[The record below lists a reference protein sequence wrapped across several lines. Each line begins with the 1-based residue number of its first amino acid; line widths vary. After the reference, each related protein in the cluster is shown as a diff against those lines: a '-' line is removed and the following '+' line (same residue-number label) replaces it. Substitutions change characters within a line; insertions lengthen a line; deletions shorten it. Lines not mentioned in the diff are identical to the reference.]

1 MLTTCRLM
9 LACASLAV
17 LVPSLSHAQT
27 PKQPIRGL
35 ISMGA
40 YRFVG
45 AGGEPVNTLT
55 PIEKKRGIFSGI
67 VVVATWAQLQPTPGA
82 PIAAG
87 NVIDQALDK
96 IRGYNKRN
104 PQKPLAVK
112 LRIWGGF
119 AAPDWAKSIG
129 GPPINTVHKNKN
141 RTIGR
146 FWSPAYRKAW
156 ANLQTQL
163 AARYDNH
170 PLIREVA
177 ITSCMSYT
185 AEPFFLPVNEP
196 LVMNPLLA
204 AGYKGAAYRFCLSNA
219 INDSAAWKR
228 SRLVFPFN
236 PLRAEPTDTPGLG
249 DAAFTEQVMLACR
262 DAIGVRCV
270 FDNHDLDN
278 NLAKPLRPIYKYMKQ
293 LGPEIEF
300 QTACASPANY
310 DATIRFGAY
319 YGATGIELY
328 QDYGGFPFVPN
339 WQLKRWAAML
349 EGNDPPLHIE
359 RPGPP
364 APCPKPATSSSGD
377 RLQ

>member
-1 MLTTCRLM
+1 MFTRCRLL
-9 LACASLAV
+9 LACAA
-17 LVPSLSHAQT
+17 LVALPPSASHAQD
-27 PKQPIRGL
+27 PKPPIRGL

-40 YRFVG
+40 YKFVG
-45 AGGEPVNTLT
+45 AGGDPVNTLT
-55 PIEKKRGIFSGI
+55 PIEKKRGIFSGLVI
-67 VVVATWAQLQPTPGA
+67 VASWAQLQPAPGA
-82 PIAAG
+82 QIADD

-96 IRGYNKRN
+96 VRGYNTRN

-119 AAPDWAKSIG
+119 EAPDWAKSIG
-129 GPPINTVHKNKN
+129 GPPINTVHNNKT

-146 FWSPAYRKAW
+146 FWSAAYRKAW
-156 ANLQTQL
+156 ADLQTQL
-163 AARYDNH
+163 AARYDNR

-219 INDSAAWKR
+219 IDDYAAWKR

-236 PLRAEPTDTPGLG
+236 PLRAEPTTTPGPG
-249 DAAFTEQVMLACR
+249 DPAFTEKVMLACR
-262 DAIGVRCV
+262 EAIGVRCV

-278 NLAKPLRPIYKYMKQ
+278 NLAGPLRPIYAYMKQ

-300 QTACASPANY
+300 QTACASPQNY
-310 DATIRFGAY
+310 DETIRFGAY
-319 YGATGIELY
+319 YGASGIELY
-328 QDYGGFPFVPN
+328 QDYGGFPYVAN
-339 WQLKRWAAML
+339 SRLKKWAAML
-349 EGNDPPLHIE
+349 EGNDPPKFVKP
-359 RPGPP
+359 PGPP
-364 APCPKPATSSSGD
+364 TPCPKPATTKAP
-377 RLQ
+377 